1 MLRKICLVI
10 EIIEG
15 KMEGGIEVTGRRR
28 IIRKQLLDLKEIRGY
43 WILKEEVLDC
53 TLLRTRFGS
62 GCGPVVKWD
71 MN

>member
-1 MLRKICLVI
+1 MLRKICLVK

-15 KMEGGIEVTGRRR
+15 KMEGGIEVTGGRR
-28 IIRKQLLDLKEIRGY
+28 IIRKQLLDFKEIRGY
-43 WILKEEVLDC
+43 WILREEVLDR

-62 GCGPVVKWD
+62 GYGPVVKWD